1 MHAADT
7 LIMSGSSIASP
18 EQVQVTPAQSQGGET
33 EWSHPADMG
42 GWFKLR
48 ELNMCRRWMT

>member
-18 EQVQVTPAQSQGGET
+18 EQGQVTPAQSQGGET

-42 GWFKLR
+42 GWFKVR
-48 ELNMCRRWMT
+48 EHNMCRRWMT